1 MREWL
6 RSLRV
11 SKGYTQQAMADKLG
25 VSVQQYNF
33 IENGKRQ
40 DNLNLQTACKI
51 SDIFRISLKRIR
63 EHEEALKQKSKSE
76 EG

>member
-11 SKGYTQQAMADKLG
+11 GKGYTQQAMADKLG
-25 VSVQQYNF
+25 VSVQLYNF

-40 DNLNLQTACKI
+40 DTLNLQTASKI

-63 EHEEALKQKSKSE
+63 EYEEALKEKTKSE
-76 EG
+76 ES